1 MEALLSYGKERSEM
15 VDVSAIGVVATSLN
29 TLINMTKAMKDVHD
43 ATLIDGKVFELQ
55 RAILETQQS
64 VFAANEERT
73 ALIEEVREAKA
84 QIARLEAWDAE
95 KQRYELKEVGA
106 GSLAYV
112 VKETMR
118 IGEPLHQICAACY
131 QHARKSILQP
141 RAKHPDMTL
150 FCSECK
156 AELFIGNIPYPGGL
170 VFG

>member
-1 MEALLSYGKERSEM
+1 M
-15 VDVSAIGVVATSLN
+15 VDLTAIGVISTSLN
-29 TLINMTKAMKDVHD
+29 SLVNITKAMKDVRD
-43 ATLIDGKVFELQ
+43 ASLIDGKVFELQ

-84 QIARLEAWDAE
+84 QIARLEAWDTE
-95 KQRYELKEVGA
+95 KQRYELKDVGA
-106 GSLAYV
+106 GSLAYA

-118 IGEPLHQICAACY
+118 SGEPIHRICAACY

-141 RAKHPDMTL
+141 RIKHPDVIL

-156 AELFIGNIPYPGGL
+156 AELFVGPSGGGGAT
-170 VFG
+170 FG